1 MFTEKRPVCF
11 WFFKLKLSSN
21 FGGFGTKVGSTVY
34 KNLKYIMKVL
44 EIIKDP
50 LNPGQTVLLSDNDV
64 NDISIQRGCIFLHV
78 ICQLL
83 FFILLEVWALYGAKK
98 IIFMLHLVSHGY
110 PKIQSISLHCCHVLF
125 CNPKMLWHFF
135 MGGLWTSFLEYRVS
149 IIDEWIF

>member
-1 MFTEKRPVCF
+1 
-11 WFFKLKLSSN
+11 
-21 FGGFGTKVGSTVY
+21 
-34 KNLKYIMKVL
+34 MKVKPL
-44 EIIKDP
+44 AANFLKQLSLLQLLYALSWTSNIWAPIFGQIEIWRYP

-64 NDISIQRGCIFLHV
+64 NDISILRGCIFLHV

-125 CNPKMLWHFF
+125 CNPKMLWHFLLGDYGPVF
-135 MGGLWTSFLEYRVS
+135 S
-149 IIDEWIF
+149 I

>member
-1 MFTEKRPVCF
+1 MIHSQLLRIILYSE
-11 WFFKLKLSSN
+11 
-21 FGGFGTKVGSTVY
+21 
-34 KNLKYIMKVL
+34 IMKVKPL
-44 EIIKDP
+44 VANFLKQLSLLQLLYALSWTSNIWLPMFGQIEIWRFP

-125 CNPKMLWHFF
+125 CNSKMLWHFF
-135 MGGLWTSFLEYRVS
+135 MGGLWTSFLA
-149 IIDEWIF
+149 